1 MKQLRSFA
9 RYYRPAIVPATP
21 EADADLF
28 LLESGHRMTDDNIS
42 EWVLWT
48 VAIVDICVV
57 SLCK

>member
-42 EWVLWT
+42 E
-48 VAIVDICVV
+48 
-57 SLCK
+57 